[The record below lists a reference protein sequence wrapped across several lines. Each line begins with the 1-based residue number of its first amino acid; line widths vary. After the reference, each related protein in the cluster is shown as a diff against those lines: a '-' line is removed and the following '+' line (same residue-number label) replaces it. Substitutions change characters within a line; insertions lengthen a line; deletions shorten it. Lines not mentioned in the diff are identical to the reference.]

1 MSTERKLLTR
11 SEKNIQSYISFIDG
25 CKGAVV
31 GAGIGLVTSVISFRF
46 SPAFRSLSRPYQSVM
61 TVSGA
66 FSGYMF
72 ASEHTAIAYKNNVLG
87 YVDHK
92 TMDNRVLHSYKTLP
106 REPKEKAMRFIN
118 DHRWALLGAT
128 WASSMVGAYGY
139 NLLTVK
145 NRHLSLHQKM
155 FHARIYAQCITLAAL
170 IASAALSWYVDEN
183 DKKLLKDMP
192 EGKLRAVLELPHL
205 EQKKQLII

>member
-1 MSTERKLLTR
+1 MSERKHLTR
-11 SEKNIQSYISFIDG
+11 PERNIQSYISFIDG
-25 CKGAVV
+25 CKGAMV
-31 GAGIGLVTSVISFRF
+31 GAGIGLITSAISFRF

-72 ASEHTAIAYKNNVLG
+72 ASEHTAITYKNNVLG

-92 TMDNRVLHSYKTLP
+92 TMDNRVLFSYKALP

-128 WASSMVGAYGY
+128 WATSMTGAYSY
-139 NLLTVK
+139 NFIVHK
-145 NRHLSLHQKM
+145 HLSLHQKM

-170 IASAALSWYVDEN
+170 IASAALSLYVDEN
-183 DKKLLKDMP
+183 DKKILKDIP

-205 EQKKQLII
+205 EQKKQLAI